1 MGTARAAAAG
11 LMRRDQYIRAEQ
23 RGCVHSMTLLS
34 QQMRIVIGSHRSNK
48 SDRLAFGRRL
58 DLFQGAAIKT

>member
-23 RGCVHSMTLLS
+23 RGCAHSMMLLS
-34 QQMRIVIGSHRSNK
+34 QQMRIVIDGHRSNK

-58 DLFQGAAIKT
+58 ALFQGAAIRT

>member
-1 MGTARAAAAG
+1 MGTARVAAAG

-23 RGCVHSMTLLS
+23 CGCAHSMMLLS
-34 QQMRIVIGSHRSNK
+34 QRMRLVIGGHGSNK